1 MPLLQ
6 VLSTSPRAGKSSVAA
21 GIAFALA
28 RRGRTVHLYRAGG
41 SENAAADAEAF
52 SELPFVSALAEPV
65 ADARVAPPEGVL
77 AIVELDAGQAPV
89 DAPAVVVARGK
100 PTEEFG
106 ALASALGQRLAGVV
120 LTAVPARQTEDAARA
135 LTSAGVGVLAVLP
148 EDRALAAPNV
158 DDIRSALA
166 ADVMY
171 EGENFRLPVQE
182 VLVAPVYTDGF
193 KLHLRRFEASKA
205 VLAPSYKTDL
215 LLAAIEAEAACV
227 VMTGGH
233 RPSHYVLDRVQ
244 GQPTTLLLAQQQT
257 PAAVAAMSDVWGG
270 SPFRGEEKAAAMA
283 AVLEARVNLDELL
296 ARL

>member
-21 GIAFALA
+21 GVAFELA
-28 RRGRTVHLYRAGG
+28 KRGRQVHLYRAGR
-41 SENAAADAEAF
+41 SDNAAADAETF
-52 SELPFVSALAEPV
+52 SELPFAVAPAEPLG
-65 ADARVAPPEGVL
+65 DQRVTAPEGVL
-77 AIVELDAGQAPV
+77 AIVELEAGQAPIE
-89 DAPAVVVARGK
+89 APAILVARGK

-106 ALASALGQRLAGVV
+106 ALTGALGGRLIGAIV
-120 LTAVPARQTEDAARA
+120 TAVPARQTEDVARA
-135 LTSAGVGVLAVLP
+135 LANAGVRVLAVLP

-158 DDIRSALA
+158 EDIRQALA

-171 EGENFRLPVQE
+171 EGDNFRLPVQE

-215 LLAAIEAEAACV
+215 LLAAIEADAACV

-233 RPSHYVLDRVQ
+233 RPSPYVLDRVQ

-257 PAAVAAMSDVWGG
+257 PAAVAAMSDVWGA
-270 SPFRGEEKAAAMA
+270 SPFRGEEKVAAMA
-283 AVLEARVNLDELL
+283 SLL
-296 ARL
+296 GPRIDWDDLLTRL